1 MKQDLSHFISEG
13 VIRGVFSTQAKARVG
28 FGATRKNTAQTVY
41 MYVDEQDDGRFS
53 IQALNS
59 SFVPTGDS
67 QFITREELLKQYL
80 PEPDVYMK
88 RYLPAM
94 KELEEAVSR
103 GEEHLENKEL
113 FSAEYEFKNA
123 LRIDEENIRATFGL
137 GLTYL
142 ERGEKDKGA
151 LVFKRLGNIDGAFEE
166 SHKHLFNEFGIML
179 RKQGLLDQAMQH
191 YSRAFR
197 LCKSDEHLLY
207 NMSRVLY
214 EKHRHKAALWVLNRA
229 MQLNPSFEEGQELLD
244 VLQKKNAK
252 PVAVEDLPFLDP
264 E

>member
-1 MKQDLSHFISEG
+1 MKQDLSQFLSEG

-41 MYVDEQDDGRFS
+41 MYVEELEDGRFS
-53 IQALNS
+53 IQALNAN
-59 SFVPTGDS
+59 FTTTGEK
-67 QFITREELLKQYL
+67 QFITRDELLRQYL

-94 KELEEAVSR
+94 KELEESVSR

-142 ERGEKDKGA
+142 ERGEKDKGE
-151 LVFKRLGNIDGAFEE
+151 LVFKRLGNIEGAFEE
-166 SHKHLFNEFGIML
+166 AHKHLFNEFGILL

-191 YSRAFR
+191 YNRAFR
-197 LCKSDEHLLY
+197 LCRNDEHLLY

-214 EKHRHKAALWVLNRA
+214 EKRRRKAALWVLNRA

-244 VLQKKNAK
+244 ALQKTTKK
-252 PVAVEDLPFLDP
+252 PVAVEDLPFLEP